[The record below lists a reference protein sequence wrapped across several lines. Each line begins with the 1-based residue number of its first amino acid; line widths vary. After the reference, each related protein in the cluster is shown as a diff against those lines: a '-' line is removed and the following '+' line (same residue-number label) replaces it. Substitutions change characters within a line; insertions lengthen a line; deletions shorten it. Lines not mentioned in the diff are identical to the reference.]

1 MAQTLTDSER
11 AVLTGAARRPDGRIH
26 PLPEGVDA
34 DPVIGTLVQKGLVE
48 QGLEERPGQ
57 TVRVPF
63 YRISDKGLKVLQPD
77 PNRDRQ
83 ASNGTQGPTAV
94 DAFLA
99 TKAEI
104 DAALERIRDANE
116 EHFDL
121 NPDDVN
127 WGHVGDLRDYAD
139 RLKEIT
145 DKIFREG
152 EYAE

>member
-1 MAQTLTDSER
+1 MTNPLTDSER
-11 AVLTGAARRPDGRIH
+11 DVLTAAARRPDGRID

-34 DPVIGTLVQKGLVE
+34 NPVIGTLVQKGLVE
-48 QGLEERPGQ
+48 QGLEERRGQ
-57 TVRVPF
+57 IARVPF
-63 YRISDKGLKVLQPD
+63 YRISDKGLEVLQPD

-83 ASNGTQGPTAV
+83 ASNGTQGSTAV

-152 EYAE
+152 EYAA